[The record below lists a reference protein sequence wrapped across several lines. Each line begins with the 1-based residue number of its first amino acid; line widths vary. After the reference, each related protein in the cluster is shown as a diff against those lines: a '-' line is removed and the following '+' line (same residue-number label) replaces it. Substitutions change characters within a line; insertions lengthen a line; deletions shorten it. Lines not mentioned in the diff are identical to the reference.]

1 MAAPASLAVM
11 ARSPARRLTG
21 LGFTA
26 STSERSRTGRQ
37 AITAFLVRTTSA
49 GLLYVSQVALA
60 RWMGA
65 HDYGI

>member
-1 MAAPASLAVM
+1 
-11 ARSPARRLTG
+11 
-21 LGFTA
+21 
-26 STSERSRTGRQ
+26 
-37 AITAFLVRTTSA
+37 VRTASA